1 MESTSGRSSVAS
13 KRHRSMVEVRTTP
26 LSRISRPGSAL
37 DTILDRMGAIHADT
51 RNAIEAIHADIGA
64 VHADTRSSI
73 EAIHADIGVH
83 PNIDPV
89 QAETREVLE
98 TVMHKLEHLETSP
111 VPKFAAGLDLNP
123 SHSGEMTAA
132 SYHSTIESEV
142 VMGPGVLRR
151 SERLLNKPKVDYRQV
166 ALQPMWLVSTA
177 VSSDSGQIPILNPS
191 SSSVAL
197 HQHANPSAF
206 EMVPATLVER
216 GRNVTVATNIQRK

>member
-142 VMGPGVLRR
+142 VMGSGVLRR
-151 SERLLNKPKVDYRQV
+151 SERLLNKPKVDRLSPGSAPTKMAGIYCCEFGFWPNTDPQ
-166 ALQPMWLVSTA
+166 
-177 VSSDSGQIPILNPS
+177 PILILRGPAATREPL
-191 SSSVAL
+191 SV
-197 HQHANPSAF
+197 
-206 EMVPATLVER
+206 
-216 GRNVTVATNIQRK
+216 